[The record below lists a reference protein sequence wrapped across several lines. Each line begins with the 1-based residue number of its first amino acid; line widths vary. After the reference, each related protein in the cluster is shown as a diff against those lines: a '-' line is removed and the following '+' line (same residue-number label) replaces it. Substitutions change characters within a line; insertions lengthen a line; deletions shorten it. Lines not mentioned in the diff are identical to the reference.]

1 MSVQFKNLDY
11 RRPKTRLQIYG
22 RAFRVQVAKGEK
34 LVQEYKSAVVAIE
47 TSGFVQEAQNEAAS
61 ISVHVTLSVKYS
73 PVLFNFTWVA
83 VEKIRITNQFFSHSL
98 AVLIKSIT

>member
-1 MSVQFKNLDY
+1 MINLDY
-11 RRPKTRLQIYG
+11 RRPKTTLQIYG
-22 RAFRVQVAKGEK
+22 CSFWGQVAEGEK

-73 PVLFNFTWVA
+73 PVLVNFYMGG
-83 VEKIRITNQFFSHSL
+83 F
-98 AVLIKSIT
+98 